1 MTKYINESRMRGI
14 QKADGWYGF
23 VEDEKYCKPGYQPYV
38 PCTGED
44 TLTLFDLP
52 DEEREFVLH
61 WCASNFREART
72 CLELPTSYGLKH
84 IIQRVY
90 NIYLSN
96 NQFKHAMYMCGFK
109 EKDPRALNW
118 QYFIKKSSAALNLS
132 QAYHDGIPARYD
144 ITKYF
149 KEDK

>member
-1 MTKYINESRMRGI
+1 MKNENS
-14 QKADGWYGF
+14 F
-23 VEDEKYCKPGYQPYV
+23 
-38 PCTGED
+38 CTGALQ
-44 TLTLFDLP
+44 TSGKQ
-52 DEEREFVLH
+52 ERV
-61 WCASNFREART
+61 WSFRQVTA
-72 CLELPTSYGLKH
+72 KH